1 MRSFAKFLLILG
13 IPVAVF
19 AAFFWHQGTSTTV
32 SCGNKV
38 MHAGDVCQ
46 SIRGGKSTES
56 TYEEKMTAKD
66 NELPVARAI
75 TLGAAGAA
83 LAGVLLLLVIPART
97 DEKTA
102 APQG

>member
-13 IPVAVF
+13 IPVALF
-19 AAFFWHQGTSTTV
+19 AAIFWHQGTSSTV

-56 TYEEKMTAKD
+56 TYEERMTSKD

-75 TLGAAGAA
+75 TLGAAAAA
-83 LAGVLLLLVIPART
+83 LAGALLLIAVPART
-97 DEKTA
+97 EEKTG
-102 APQG
+102 APQR